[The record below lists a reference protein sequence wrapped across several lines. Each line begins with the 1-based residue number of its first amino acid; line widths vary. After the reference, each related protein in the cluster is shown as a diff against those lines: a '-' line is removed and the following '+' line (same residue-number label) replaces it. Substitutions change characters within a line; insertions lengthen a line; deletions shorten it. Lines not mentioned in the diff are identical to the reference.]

1 MNSGLLKALRAVA
14 VVGLLGNIAGCGT
27 FQVTMKDKNAPG
39 DIKPA
44 PKTGRI
50 HFSPCVA
57 KVPLIDLGGG
67 KTNLDPWY
75 ERYKKSEVY
84 TTENVL
90 DVLTRRSEDTLR
102 ESGHTVTVGAD
113 QNGSVAVRIAC
124 ELYGLASWT
133 GNNSVIPGIIGTAL
147 TNTPIFS
154 GGTTPHTVILLKYVF
169 RFDNDDS
176 GDHDIVLR
184 EHGWSSMHLTT
195 GQGHNRAMEEA
206 LENTQK
212 KLAQFAYNSVAQPDE
227 FRALVKPVAMPT
239 PAPQ

>member
-1 MNSGLLKALRAVA
+1 MNRGLLKVLRTAA
-14 VVGLLGNIAGCGT
+14 VVGFLGHIAGCGT
-27 FQVTMKDKNAPG
+27 YQVTMKDKNAPG
-39 DIKPA
+39 DIKAA

-57 KVPLIDLGGG
+57 KVPLNDLGEGR
-67 KTNLDPWY
+67 TNLDPWY
-75 ERYKKSEVY
+75 EQYKKSEVY

-90 DVLTRRSEDTLR
+90 DVLTRRSADTLR

-113 QNGSVAVRIAC
+113 QNGPVDVRIAC

-133 GNNSVIPGIIGTAL
+133 GSNSAIPGIVGSVL
-147 TNTPIFS
+147 TNTMIFT

-184 EHGWSSMHLTT
+184 EHGWSSMHLTA

-206 LENTQK
+206 LEKTQA
-212 KLAQFAYNSVAQPDE
+212 KLAQFAFNSVAQPDE
-227 FRALVKPVAMPT
+227 FRALVKPVTVPT
-239 PAPQ
+239 SAPN